1 MKTKRIDDYSK
12 HDCVFIGKLVVV
24 NYYEDMKCDP
34 RYGQFGDEDEY
45 QIDKMEMVIDLS
57 AENKYKKI
65 IQSEITRCHEMI
77 LATHKF
83 FRDSLFRPEV
93 VDRDFGKEI
102 REKRIRNAKKIMK
115 KYIANLRQLRYIENT
130 AV

>member
-1 MKTKRIDDYSK
+1 MKKT
-12 HDCVFIGKLVVV
+12 FIYLVVHA
-24 NYYEDMKCDP
+24 EDILFAAQSEEIAKRLIHKECRKNTDE
-34 RYGQFGDEDEY
+34 EDEY